1 MEQFSVTMNEF
12 EQRVMSRSLNE
23 FRNVLIREDYP
34 TDDVDRILLR
44 VIDAPSTRRKWRNRD
59 EI

>member
-12 EQRVMSRSLNE
+12 EQRVMIRSLNE

-59 EI
+59 ER

>member
-12 EQRVMSRSLNE
+12 EQRVMIMSLNE

-59 EI
+59 ER